1 MDYDVMIIGG
11 GISGLTLAVKLGQS
25 NVKTLLIEKDKRSG
39 LIYKGELLQPKSL
52 QVLERINVLDVVKEN
67 GFHLPSIEF
76 HEYNQK
82 DDGTMEHL
90 SSNEFRYDVIPSLY
104 NTSLMIPHERLKELL
119 FEEASKYESVDYIQ
133 PAKFTGFTE
142 DEPEN
147 KKAIIQ
153 TKEGER
159 EIQAGFYVGAEGR
172 ASPTRTAME
181 VEMKNTKYNHH
192 FLTVSF
198 PRPETL
204 NQSTII
210 TTQNKFVGL
219 FPLPNNEVRSV
230 LLIKPGEFKS
240 MREEGLQSFYR
251 AYCELMPELEGYVH
265 QIDTWKKIQLMIPVR
280 HNVSNYVK
288 NNLIL
293 TGDAAHSVHPMAGE
307 GMNLAIQDSDVLG
320 ELLCWMFGTN
330 QTEWKHLKWYEKVRK
345 PRAEY
350 VSTLSHQAALLYSFP
365 YRPWQRLRIKGVNQ
379 TEHSPLLHYKQMLNT
394 SGLGI
399 WKFNLL
405 DRLKQAGIIPAA
417 IGNGKL
423 SKHPNEKVMFTKED
437 DYPWYRK

>member
-1 MDYDVMIIGG
+1 MQYDVMIIGG
-11 GISGLTLAVKLGQS
+11 GISGLTLAVKLGRCD
-25 NVKTLLIEKDKRSG
+25 VKTLLIEKDKKSG

-52 QVLERINVLDVVKEN
+52 EVLDRIEVLDEVKEN
-67 GFHLPSIEF
+67 GFLLPTIEF
-76 HEYNQK
+76 YEYNQK
-82 DDGTMEHL
+82 DNGMMEEL
-90 SSNEFRYDVIPSLY
+90 SANEFRYDVIDSPY

-119 FEEASKYESVDYIQ
+119 FLEVSKYESVDYLQ
-133 PAKFTGFTE
+133 PAKFTGFT
-142 DEPEN
+142 DDNPEN

-153 TKEGER
+153 TNEGER
-159 EIQAGFYVGAEGR
+159 EIHASFYVGAEGR

-181 VEMKNTKYNHH
+181 VEMKKTKYNHH

-198 PRPETL
+198 PRPDSLTE
-204 NQSTII
+204 STII

-230 LLIKPGEFKS
+230 LLIKPGEYKT
-240 MREEGLQSFYR
+240 MREEGLESFYR

-288 NNLIL
+288 NNIIL

-320 ELLCWMFGTN
+320 ELLCWMFQSN
-330 QTEWKHLKWYEKVRK
+330 QTEWKRLKWYEKVRK

-350 VSTLSHQAALLYSFP
+350 VSNLSHQAALLYSFP
-365 YRPWQRLRIKGVNQ
+365 YRPWQRLRIKGVQQ
-379 TEHSPLLHYKQMLNT
+379 TEHSSLLHYKQMLNT

-399 WKFNLL
+399 WKFNLV
-405 DRLKQAGIIPAA
+405 DRMKQAGLLPAKG
-417 IGNGKL
+417 GNGHNSTKRKERVL
-423 SKHPNEKVMFTKED
+423 FTKND
-437 DYPWYRK
+437 DYPWYRN